1 MTDRFHNP
9 AEWEQF
15 VAWFRHASPYIHAHR
30 GKTFVVSFEG
40 MAMDDNTHFR
50 RLMHDI
56 ALLHSIGIRLVLVH
70 GARLQIERNL
80 QERGVPMQYAEGM
93 RITDLVALQ
102 QVKAACGQMVADITA
117 ALSMGLSDSP
127 HNHSPLR
134 LIGGN
139 FISARPLGVREG
151 VDFQYTG
158 EVRRVD
164 YQAISQQLDNGFV
177 VLISPLGYSPTGEV
191 FNLSVEDV
199 ATSVAISLKAQK
211 WVSLSETPITYHH
224 NGYLTAQEAAH
235 LLQENQDHTCFR
247 QLRNI
252 VRACQNGVERVHLI
266 ERNTDGGIL
275 LELFTREG
283 IGTMVSKDPF
293 ENLRHATIDDVRGII
308 DLISPLE
315 EQGILVKRSREKL
328 ETEIGQFVVQE
339 RDGAIVGCAALY
351 PYPDEKMG
359 ELACLAIHQ
368 HYKGGQRGDALLAFV
383 EHSARHKGLDKLFV
397 LTTRTAHWFLE
408 RGFAPADLDILPMTK
423 RQLYNYHRQS
433 KVFIKPLAID

>member
-1 MTDRFHNP
+1 MSERFQHP
-9 AEWEQF
+9 EQWQQF

-40 MAMDDNTHFR
+40 SALDSASFQ
-50 RLMHDI
+50 RLIHDI

-93 RITDLVALQ
+93 RITDLAALQ
-102 QVKAACGQMVADITA
+102 QVKAACGQMVSDITA

-127 HNHSPLR
+127 HNHSPLK
-134 LIGGN
+134 LISGN
-139 FISARPLGVREG
+139 FISARPLGVRDG

-164 YQAISQQLDNGFV
+164 HQAISQQLDNGFV

-211 WVSLSETPITYHH
+211 WVSLSETPISYHH
-224 NGYLTAQEAAH
+224 NGYLTAQEAAQ
-235 LLQENQDHTCFR
+235 LLQENQDPACFR

-252 VRACQNGVERVHLI
+252 VRACQNGVERVHII
-266 ERNTDGGIL
+266 ERSIDGGIL
-275 LELFTREG
+275 LELFSREG
-283 IGTMVSKDPF
+283 VGTMISKDPF
-293 ENLRHATIDDVRGII
+293 ENLRHATINDVRGII
-308 DLISPLE
+308 DLIAPLE

-328 ETEIGQFVVQE
+328 ETEINQFVIQE
-339 RDGAIVGCAALY
+339 RDSAIVGCAALY

-359 ELACLAIHQ
+359 ELACLAVHQ
-368 HYKGGQRGDALLAFV
+368 HYKGGQRGDALLGFV
-383 EHSARHKGLDKLFV
+383 EHTALQMGLEKLFV

-408 RGFAPADLDILPMTK
+408 RGFVHADIDALPMAK
-423 RQLYNYHRQS
+423 RQLYNYNRQS
-433 KVFIKPLAID
+433 KVFIKPLQAE